1 MVLGANGSGKTSL
14 LRLAGGWLFPT
25 GGSVDV
31 LGHRLGRVDVRTLR
45 RRLGYASGA
54 LTRMLRPGVT
64 GLEVV
69 MAAKHAALE
78 TWWHT
83 YDDADRARA
92 RALLERMGCGHLAD
106 RPISTASDGE
116 RQRVQLART
125 LMVDPDLLLLDE
137 PTAGLDLGGREAL
150 VARLADLAADP
161 GAPTTVLVT
170 HHTEEIP
177 PGFTHA
183 LLLRAGRVL
192 AAGPLDETVTA
203 AALSACFDTT
213 VILERR
219 DGRFIALAAPQPS
232 QDRPDDLSAAPRQD
246 IVEDIHGHAVA
257 DPYRW
262 LEDADDPATRAWSKA
277 QDELVRPY
285 LDRQPGREDVRHS
298 GCGNCRSAS

>member
-1 MVLGANGSGKTSL
+1 MATEQNSHAPVLAFRGVTLSFDPGRPVLTGVDWEVGPGERWVVLGANGSGKTSL

-25 GGSVDV
+25 SGIVDV
-31 LGHRLGRVDVRTLR
+31 LGHRLGRVDVRSLR

-54 LTRMLRPGVT
+54 LTQMMRPSVT
-64 GLEVV
+64 GLEIV

-83 YDDADRARA
+83 YEDADRARA

-137 PTAGLDLGGREAL
+137 PTASLDLGGREAL
-150 VARLADLAADP
+150 VGRLADLAAAAD
-161 GAPTTVLVT
+161 APATVLVT

-183 LLLRAGRVL
+183 LLLRAGQVL
-192 AAGPLDETVTA
+192 AAGPLDETLTA
-203 AALSACFDTT
+203 AS
-213 VILERR
+213 LE
-219 DGRFIALAAPQPS
+219 
-232 QDRPDDLSAAPRQD
+232 
-246 IVEDIHGHAVA
+246 
-257 DPYRW
+257 
-262 LEDADDPATRAWSKA
+262 
-277 QDELVRPY
+277 
-285 LDRQPGREDVRHS
+285 
-298 GCGNCRSAS
+298 

>member
-1 MVLGANGSGKTSL
+1 MAGEPTSPTPVLRFAGVTLCFDPGRDVLAGVDWQVGPGERWVVLGANGSGKTSL

-25 GGSVDV
+25 RGTVDV
-31 LGHRLGRVDVRTLR
+31 LGQRLGRVDIRTLR

-54 LTRMLRPGVT
+54 LAAQLRPSIT

-78 TWWHT
+78 TWWHA

-92 RALLERMGCGHLAD
+92 RNLLERMGCAHLAD
-106 RPISTASDGE
+106 RAVSTASDGE

-125 LMVDPDLLLLDE
+125 LMGTPDLLLLDE

-150 VARLADLAADP
+150 VARLADLAA
-161 GAPTTVLVT
+161 APDSPPTVLVT

-183 LLLRAGRVL
+183 LLLRAGQVL

-203 AALSACFDTT
+203 DSLSACFGTT
-213 VILERR
+213 VTLERR
-219 DGRFIALAAPQPS
+219 AGRFIALAVP
-232 QDRPDDLSAAPRQD
+232 LVSA
-246 IVEDIHGHAVA
+246 E
-257 DPYRW
+257 
-262 LEDADDPATRAWSKA
+262 
-277 QDELVRPY
+277 
-285 LDRQPGREDVRHS
+285 PGRAR
-298 GCGNCRSAS
+298 